1 MSHPTYRQLARYFR
15 LFGQIG
21 LILQAL
27 LGIIPILVV
36 IVYVIF
42 QQGQPA
48 TGGLSFGFWLAI
60 ACLIM
65 LLFSLYWCF
74 RYIQLAHQL
83 AHQDT
88 RMTYSGLLRDLKLG
102 LWVNI
107 GIMGFSMLI
116 ALIRVGELT
125 IKLLFLPQ
133 GATVISPNPLGT
145 SLALPGTL
153 ITPSNLIAI
162 QAMLNVIAA
171 GLVGVIITTSLFF
184 FVEKSRQIFN

>member
-21 LILQAL
+21 LILQAI

-36 IVYVIF
+36 LIYIMF
-42 QQGQPA
+42 QREQPT

-60 ACLIM
+60 ACLTM

-74 RYIQLAHQL
+74 RYTQLAYQL
-83 AHQDT
+83 THQDV
-88 RMTYSGLLRDLKLG
+88 RVTYLTLLRDLKLG
-102 LWVNI
+102 LWVNMS
-107 GIMGFSMLI
+107 IMGFSILI

-145 SLALPGTL
+145 TLALPGTL

-171 GLVGVIITTSLFF
+171 GLVGVIITISLFF
-184 FVEKSRQIFN
+184 LLEKSRQIFS